1 MKAKKISKNN
11 SDNELPFEKM
21 IKFPTITIV
30 ARAVFHEKKKYHWQI
45 FLDECLYKVWKWKV

>member
-21 IKFPTITIV
+21 IKLPTITIV
-30 ARAVFHEKKKYHWQI
+30 ARAVFHEKKKYH
-45 FLDECLYKVWKWKV
+45 